1 MGFFQVGAIIILTL
15 QVKQKYTESMESIS
29 FWLYFGITVWS
40 CLIVLGVSIFMV
52 YVAKCV
58 AKDGDVALESE
69 CYNATRVGI
78 LLNALC
84 FAVLS
89 LSLIFTMIPLCSS
102 LKTLQSGR
110 MELTK
115 GVMMLFAVF
124 TIFTF
129 CYVTRTLYDIFVDAN
144 LDFGNALSGVCLPC
158 LWDGLPIFLMFAYH
172 FQNLRIMQALQKKP
186 NYLITTS
193 SQSVAF
199 LASSEEDE

>member
-15 QVKQKYTESMESIS
+15 QVRQIYSESMEQIS
-29 FWLYFGITVWS
+29 FWVYFAITVFS
-40 CLIVLGVSIFMV
+40 CLVVLAASIFILFI
-52 YVAKCV
+52 ANCI
-58 AKDGDVALESE
+58 ANDDAAQTDS
-69 CYNATRVGI
+69 CYDATRVGI

-84 FAVLS
+84 FAILS
-89 LSLIFTMIPLCSS
+89 LSLVCTMLPLCSS

-124 TIFTF
+124 AIFTF
-129 CYVTRTLYDIFVDAN
+129 CYVTRTLYDIFVDVN
-144 LDFGNALSGVCLPC
+144 LEFANALSGVCLPC

-172 FQNLRIMQALQKKP
+172 FQNLRIMQAAQSKP
-186 NYLITTS
+186 NFLVTTS

-199 LASSEEDE
+199 LSSDEDE